1 LPPRKVEPT
10 LRTDRASLDHTS
22 TASYTAQ
29 QDARSVN
36 ISSSNT
42 PQSDYGLT
50 PSSARSQNFPPEH
63 LARYPQYHPAPHHQ
77 SAVGS
82 MAQPASPSMSLQD
95 APPHDNRISNHMKSD
110 PDVPIDPSIAQQQQ
124 QSPTYPPPYSPYN
137 PQAHDM
143 AQYQGHPPPGM
154 YQPRPDGWGQYGHPG
169 HMPGPYQSPATSVP
183 NASPN
188 VTAGGRPGQ
197 VCLNLEGFGSRG
209 APSLSCFAVI
219 SCHI

>member
-1 LPPRKVEPT
+1 
-10 LRTDRASLDHTS
+10 
-22 TASYTAQ
+22 
-29 QDARSVN
+29 
-36 ISSSNT
+36 
-42 PQSDYGLT
+42 
-50 PSSARSQNFPPEH
+50 
-63 LARYPQYHPAPHHQ
+63 
-77 SAVGS
+77 

-124 QSPTYPPPYSPYN
+124 QSPTYTPPYSPYN

-197 VCLNLEGFGSRG
+197 VCLNLGRGALAARG

-219 SCHI
+219 SCHISDSFPIGLFLRSHSRCPAAQAPPPSI